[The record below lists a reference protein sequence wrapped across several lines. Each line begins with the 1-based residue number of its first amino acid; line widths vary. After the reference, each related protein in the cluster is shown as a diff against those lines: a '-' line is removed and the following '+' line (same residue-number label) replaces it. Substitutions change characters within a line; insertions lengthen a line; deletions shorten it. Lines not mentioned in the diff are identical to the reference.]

1 MTTAEKLQ
9 AIKARCEAL
18 LETASKRTP
27 GEWEHSGAN
36 GIHKRMS
43 SHYATCMAT
52 TDGENRQNNAAFI
65 ASCAGPAEAGWR
77 YSLKQATNL
86 LKYHDAIHSEGSRQ
100 NAAVEW
106 AMDAKEIIAA
116 WSYLFTE

>member
-1 MTTAEKLQ
+1 MCPRYGVKHFD
-9 AIKARCEAL
+9 
-18 LETASKRTP
+18 S
-27 GEWEHSGAN
+27 
-36 GIHKRMS
+36 
-43 SHYATCMAT
+43 
-52 TDGENRQNNAAFI
+52 DAAFI